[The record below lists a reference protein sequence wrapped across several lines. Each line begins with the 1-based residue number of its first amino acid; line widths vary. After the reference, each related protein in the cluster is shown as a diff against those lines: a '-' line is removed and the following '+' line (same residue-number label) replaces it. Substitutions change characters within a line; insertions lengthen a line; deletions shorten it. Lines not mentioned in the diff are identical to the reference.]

1 MSESPDSR
9 SHYFF
14 SSNTAAANSDS
25 DADSSDTDE
34 DYSDVDFWGGESPTD
49 RARSPPIYRSQGA
62 TVTHSCEADDDDDDF
77 EDDEDDDA
85 DDDEDDDNMSDDFD
99 AGEEGDEGDRM
110 EIFGHR

>member
-1 MSESPDSR
+1 MSESPVSR
-9 SHYFF
+9 SLFF
-14 SSNTAAANSDS
+14 SSINTAAANSDS

-49 RARSPPIYRSQGA
+49 RARSPPVYRSQGA
-62 TVTHSCEADDDDDDF
+62 TVAHSYEADEDDDDF
-77 EDDEDDDA
+77 EEDEDDDA
-85 DDDEDDDNMSDDFD
+85 DEDYDDENMSDDLD